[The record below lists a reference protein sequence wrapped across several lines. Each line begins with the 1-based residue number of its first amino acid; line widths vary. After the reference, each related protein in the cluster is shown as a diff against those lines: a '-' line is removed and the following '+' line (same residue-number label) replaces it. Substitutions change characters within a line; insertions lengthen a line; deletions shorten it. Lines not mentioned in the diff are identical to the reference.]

1 MFCIFFVPFFQY
13 NDNNGNIYSDV
24 YWLSA
29 MVQAIGELE
38 FGQQV
43 CMDAYYLV
51 KYDLYLLLDAFQQI
65 SLCLVGT
72 KWFDLISYEH
82 TLSPSWN

>member
-1 MFCIFFVPFFQY
+1 MFCIFCVPFFQY

-43 CMDAYYLV
+43 CMDAYYLWPIFIV
-51 KYDLYLLLDAFQQI
+51 RCIPTNQFMLGGNKMIWYD
-65 SLCLVGT
+65 
-72 KWFDLISYEH
+72 
-82 TLSPSWN
+82 